1 MEAMTQMNA
10 EAPLIVERHGKVLE
24 ITMNRPPVN
33 AINSDLSDRM
43 YEAFRTLRDDPELTL
58 GLVTGTGER
67 CFSAGWDLKEV
78 TERADEVEN
87 VAQLGVT
94 PGGFAG
100 YTEMWDLNKPVI
112 AAVNGAT
119 IGGGFEVALAADII
133 LAADHA
139 EFWLPEMERGLLADA
154 GAIQRLP
161 RLIPYN
167 VAMELLY
174 TGRRMGAQEA
184 KHWGLVHE
192 VLPLEEL
199 MPRARELAAQIA
211 DGAPLALQAL
221 KEVVPA
227 IVDMPL
233 RDAFAR
239 LKPGQCDLPIYTKML
254 KSEDF
259 LEGPRAFA
267 EKRKPVWKGR

>member
-1 MEAMTQMNA
+1 MSED
-10 EAPLIVERHGKVLE
+10 APLIVERNGKVLE

-43 YEAFRTLRDDPELTL
+43 YEAFCTLRDDPALTL

-78 TERADEVEN
+78 TARADEVEN

-133 LAADHA
+133 LAADHV

-161 RLIPYN
+161 RRVPYN

-174 TGRRMGAQEA
+174 TGRRLSAQEA

-192 VLPLEEL
+192 VLPLADL
-199 MPRARELAAQIA
+199 MPRARELAQQIA
-211 DGAPLALQAL
+211 EGAPLALQAL

-233 RDAFAR
+233 KEAFAC
-239 LKPGQCDLPIYTKML
+239 LKPGQCELPLYNKMMA
-254 KSEDF
+254 SEDF

>member
-1 MEAMTQMNA
+1 M
-10 EAPLIVERHGKVLE
+10 
-24 ITMNRPPVN
+24 
-33 AINSDLSDRM
+33 
-43 YEAFRTLRDDPELTL
+43 
-58 GLVTGTGER
+58 
-67 CFSAGWDLKEV
+67 
-78 TERADEVEN
+78 
-87 VAQLGVT
+87 
-94 PGGFAG
+94 
-100 YTEMWDLNKPVI
+100 I

-133 LAADHA
+133 LAADHV

-161 RLIPYN
+161 RLVPYN

-174 TGRRMGAQEA
+174 TGRHLSAQEA

-192 VLPLEEL
+192 VLPLAEL
-199 MPRARELAAQIA
+199 MPRARELAQQIA

-227 IVDMPL
+227 IVDLPL
-233 RDAFAR
+233 RDAFAS
-239 LKPGQCDLPIYTKML
+239 LKPGQCVLPLYNGML
-254 KSEDF
+254 ASEDF